1 MVSDP
6 VPHPTCGEEVGLCG
20 IGNGSVNFYDS
31 LPTYLFHWNSDAG
44 RQAFAGAIHQVL
56 ARVCLP
62 VPVLVLDAHVGN
74 RAIHEHIPHEAADA
88 VRLLAYFLT
97 GIVQRD
103 QHRLAVVIFREV

>member
-62 VPVLVLDAHVGN
+62 VPVLVLDTHAWN
-74 RAIHEHIPHEAADA
+74 RAVHEHIPHEAADSVGFLPPS
-88 VRLLAYFLT
+88 VR
-97 GIVQRD
+97 IVQRD
-103 QHRLAVVIFREV
+103 QHRLAVVFFREV